1 MLPERTTHELVQQ
14 LRRVGLRPS
23 RRTIEAI
30 LAHGQAAI
38 APLLELALDVDS
50 LTAPEPA
57 SLGPLHAL
65 RLLGEMAAAEAA
77 EPLLRRLPLPE
88 GNAPTPTQAAYLW
101 AQEAPQIIARW
112 GADALPRVLAV
123 ADADDSPPIRRGAT
137 YATLSYLATTTPDLR
152 DQVIATLRERLA
164 RDDDPTARGYAVA
177 ALAQLSAREAY
188 DEIMRLYRAKQVDR
202 EIMSAADARQ
212 LLLGTQPGRQLAC
225 ALHTLD
231 ERYEQHGP
239 YSEEQR
245 RAMAAMARQQGPY

>member
-1 MLPERTTHELVQQ
+1 MATDLATHNLVQQ

-23 RRTIEAI
+23 QRTIEAI
-30 LAHGQAAI
+30 RERGDEAI
-38 APLLELALDVDS
+38 VPLRELALDVAR
-50 LTAPEPA
+50 LTEPEPT

-65 RLLGEMAAAEAA
+65 RLLGEFPAADATEAI
-77 EPLLRRLPLPE
+77 LRQLPLPE
-88 GNAPTPTQAAYLW
+88 NDTPAPTQAAYLW

-112 GADALPRVLAV
+112 GADALPGVLAV
-123 ADADDSPPIRRGAT
+123 ADADDSPPIRRGAA

-152 DQVIATLRERLA
+152 AQVITELRERLT

-177 ALAQLSAREAY
+177 ALAQLGAREAY
-188 DEIMRLYRAKQVDR
+188 DDIMRLYREKQVDR

-212 LLLGTQPGRQLAC
+212 LLLGAQKGRQLEC

-245 RAMAAMARQQGPY
+245 RAMAEMARQMY